1 MNLMKSLAVS
11 EFAAEGVV
19 DELEELDEPEAELA
33 ICDAR
38 EFMALMFQPFGRGSR
53 GNIKI

>member
-11 EFAAEGVV
+11 VFAAEGV
-19 DELEELDEPEAELA
+19 DELADDP

-38 EFMALMFQPFGRGSR
+38 ELMELIIKPFGKGSEA
-53 GNIKI
+53 NAKL